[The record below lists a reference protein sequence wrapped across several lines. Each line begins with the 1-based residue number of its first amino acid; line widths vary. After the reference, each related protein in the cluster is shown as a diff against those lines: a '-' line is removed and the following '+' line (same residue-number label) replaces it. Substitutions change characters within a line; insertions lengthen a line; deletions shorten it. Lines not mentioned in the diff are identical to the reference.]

1 MAEPWFRATGL
12 QNMHARTF
20 RKCAELLRAKRAAG
34 PDQRAKRAA
43 EAELRAKRAAEGHFH
58 LKMGLLS
65 AERPH
70 RKPPLRGGKALRAG
84 ASRTRMCGAMQVS
97 QPG

>member
-1 MAEPWFRATGL
+1 MCLTGL
-12 QNMHARTF
+12 QNMHGTF

-34 PDQRAKRAA
+34 PEQRAKRAA

-65 AERPH
+65 AERPYH
-70 RKPPLRGGKALRAG
+70 KPPLRGGRALRAG
-84 ASRTRMCGAMQVS
+84 ASRNRMCGAMQVV
-97 QPG
+97 QPGVR